1 MKKLFSQGVLCTL
14 VFLVSACIVPAQ
26 SPNPVPSS
34 STDAAITPLSVM
46 GVVTSFTSET
56 RQVLV
61 TTSAGNQVVVTLSD
75 LTEFMRIPPGEK
87 TKDKFIKIAPTD
99 FAVGDMVFA
108 RGRMSEDRKNLP
120 AREFYV
126 MSKGDIALKRD
137 REREEWCTRGI
148 SGTISALNSDKKEI
162 TLDARTPEGTKP
174 VIVGITDKTR
184 FRRYAPDSIRF
195 SDAKTSSFSDLKAGD
210 QLRALGTKSA
220 DGTRFTPDEIVSGAF
235 QTVGGTIAEIKPENK
250 EIKINDAQ
258 SHQVVTVVISNDSTM
273 KRITPELLT
282 ALTPPKPGTTTPSAN
297 TTPAKGSGDLQEMFD
312 QLPTLTMQEL
322 KAGDAILVSSTKG
335 SDPSRITAIAV
346 VSGVGPL
353 LQGNQAGRGP
363 AVALGAMSLGGP

>member
-1 MKKLFSQGVLCTL
+1 MNKLFSQGVLCTL
-14 VFLVSACIVPAQ
+14 VLFVSACVVPAQ
-26 SPNPVPSS
+26 SPNPVSS
-34 STDAAITPLSVM
+34 ATTDTAITPLSVM
-46 GVVTSFTSET
+46 GIVTSFTTET

-61 TTSAGNQVVVTLSD
+61 TTSAGNRVVVTLSD

-108 RGRMSEDRKNLP
+108 RGRMSEDRKGLP

-137 REREEWCTRGI
+137 REREEWRTRGI
-148 SGTISALNSDKKEI
+148 SGTINSLNAEKKEI
-162 TLDARTPEGTKP
+162 TLDARTPEGIKP
-174 VIVGITDKTR
+174 VVVGVIDKTT

-195 SDAKTSSFSDLKAGD
+195 SDAKASSFSDLKAGD

-235 QTVGGTIAEIKPENK
+235 QTIGGTITEIKPENK
-250 EIKINDAQ
+250 EIKINDVQ
-258 SHQVVTVVISNDSTM
+258 SHQVVTVVISNDSSM

-282 ALTPPKPGTTTPSAN
+282 ALTPPKPGTPTPPTNA
-297 TTPAKGSGDLQEMFD
+297 TPEKAHGDLQEMFD
-312 QLPTLTMQEL
+312 QLPTLTLPDL
-322 KAGDAILVSSTKG
+322 KVGDAILVSSTKG
-335 SDPSRITAIAV
+335 NEPTRITAIAV

-353 LQGNQAGRGP
+353 LQGGQSGRGP